1 MNVVESLHKA
11 YSLVHKYPSSDA
23 QIQSECNTGYMVE
36 KVEIPENDAILM
48 HYSGMEYPERGNVPA
63 NDVFHANIVKKLII
77 DSLRILPLLTPSIVI
92 FIFLPFKYKLY
103 FLNKIVHWFNEIAWR
118 AMSASIYKYEHLN
131 PTSKFLYDFII
142 IFTKELG
149 IKEYQK
155 LTELFVN
162 TINSDTAYWR
172 RLQDILNETDK
183 NKMKEPRK
191 EIPRLLKILRERE
204 NVLGDCVPNKFK
216 LAINVIL
223 LSLLHPK
230 VKRAY
235 NIALEQ
241 VDIEKVKPD
250 QLDTF
255 WMCVRGGYNFFG
267 LSSEERR
274 KAINHLKVAKPTKI
288 VV

>member
-1 MNVVESLHKA
+1 
-11 YSLVHKYPSSDA
+11 
-23 QIQSECNTGYMVE
+23 
-36 KVEIPENDAILM
+36 
-48 HYSGMEYPERGNVPA
+48 
-63 NDVFHANIVKKLII
+63 
-77 DSLRILPLLTPSIVI
+77 
-92 FIFLPFKYKLY
+92 
-103 FLNKIVHWFNEIAWR
+103 
-118 AMSASIYKYEHLN
+118 MSASIYKYEHLN

-183 NKMKEPRK
+183 NKMKDPRK